1 MRERLANAFLE
12 PKPEPLNIEN
22 PEDGMRSNGFETTMA
37 NANPNVV
44 PLENIFGPDG
54 FESKILPEDGATG
67 NNHRM
72 EFGLFDD
79 DFEDYNEPMSDESF
93 AESSEEEDQST
104 ATARADE
111 TTYVSLEE
119 NERFVSTHSKFHLRD
134 SPELRI

>member
-12 PKPEPLNIEN
+12 PKQEPLNIEN
-22 PEDGMRSNGFETTMA
+22 PEDGMRSNGFDETTMA
-37 NANPNVV
+37 NANNIV

-54 FESKILPEDGATG
+54 FESKILPDDESTG

-79 DFEDYNEPMSDESF
+79 DFEDYNEPMSASFDEL
-93 AESSEEEDQST
+93 SEEEDQST

-119 NERFVSTHSKFHLRD
+119 NERFVSSYA
-134 SPELRI
+134 

>member
-12 PKPEPLNIEN
+12 PKEEPLNIEN

-37 NANPNVV
+37 NANTNKVV
-44 PLENIFGPDG
+44 PLENIFGPNG
-54 FESKILPEDGATG
+54 FESKILPESTG

-79 DFEDYNEPMSDESF
+79 DFEDYNEPMSESF
-93 AESSEEEDQST
+93 NDASEEEDQST

-119 NERFVSTHSKFHLRD
+119 NERYVFTYA
-134 SPELRI
+134 